1 MDGVE
6 LTVTILK
13 ESLGVPVG
21 TEVPRNRPQRFIMV
35 DLDGDESSPLLL
47 RPRIALT
54 CWGATDK
61 DARGIALSAL
71 DALQEASEDHPYL
84 SDASLETMSRE
95 EWSRSGQG
103 RYLALIN
110 LTINVDE

>member
-6 LTVTILK
+6 LAVSILK
-13 ESLGVPVG
+13 DSLGVPVG
-21 TEVPRNRPQRFIMV
+21 TEVPRDRPKRFVLV
-35 DLDGDESSPLLL
+35 DLDGDESSPFVL

-71 DALQEASEDHPYL
+71 DTLQEASEDHPYL

>member
-6 LTVTILK
+6 LAVTILK
-13 ESLGVPVG
+13 ESLEVKVG

-35 DLDGDESSPLLL
+35 NLDGDESTPYLL

-71 DALQEASEDHPYL
+71 DALQEASEDHSYL
-84 SDASLETMSRE
+84 SDADLETMSRE
-95 EWSRSGQG
+95 EWSRNGQG
-103 RYLALIN
+103 RYLALIS

>member
-6 LTVTILK
+6 LAVSLLK
-13 ESLGVPVG
+13 ESLEVKVG

-35 DLDGDESSPLLL
+35 DLDGDESTPYVL

-54 CWGATDK
+54 CWGASDK

-84 SDASLETMSRE
+84 SDAALDTMSRE
-95 EWSRSGQG
+95 EWSRNGQG

-110 LTINVDE
+110 LTINTDE